1 MDRFKAT
8 LRSDVDSFL
17 PEQDNIDCASNGVV
31 IPEMIEEIESM
42 HPSISTEHEIEALRS
57 LSEKLQKEFCSTPV
71 VLVDGFLLYQ
81 DDEILD
87 LLDVKFFLEADRDIC
102 RQRRSERKG
111 YCTADGTFWV
121 DPPGYFDL
129 VVWPNYQKYNRQIL
143 SSTAP
148 DNTKGQSESVSSIHK
163 LDSSKNSVLSLLEH
177 IVPLLVHFKNKK

>member
-1 MDRFKAT
+1 MDRFKAALRNNFDSDLPDQHEDT
-8 LRSDVDSFL
+8 LNGRIVYDDESSL
-17 PEQDNIDCASNGVV
+17 IPAIID
-31 IPEMIEEIESM
+31 EIESM

-57 LSEKLQKEFCSTPV
+57 LSERLQKEFCSTPV

-111 YCTADGTFWV
+111 YSTADGSFWV

-143 SSTAP
+143 SSTEGGP
-148 DNTKGQSESVSSIHK
+148 SVSSIHK
-163 LDSSKNSVLSLLEH
+163 LDSSNVSVLSLLEQ
-177 IVPLLVHFKNKK
+177 IVSLLIKFKNKK